1 MLLIALVARM
11 LGVHPILCVL
21 RWADVVGAILPILLL
36 TTVDD
41 GVVVVVAFV
50 VYLVVDEVVGCHLV
64 QPLDVE
70 VFFCLR
76 FDVLLVDRGPDND
89 ADPFFPV
96 DVPFSS
102 SDGRFEVDLVVMQV
116 CFDDLLV
123 LLDVLPLLDVL
134 FSSTFVLA
142 LADVD
147 VVALVEPFSSFD
159 VAEVVLFD
167 ALGAMK
173 V

>member
-1 MLLIALVARM
+1 M
-11 LGVHPILCVL
+11 
-21 RWADVVGAILPILLL
+21 
-36 TTVDD
+36 
-41 GVVVVVAFV
+41 VVVAFV

-70 VFFCLR
+70 VLLCLC
-76 FDVLLVDRGPDND
+76 FEELLVDRWPNND

-102 SDGRFEVDLVVMQV
+102 SDGRFDVDLGVMQV
-116 CFDDLLV
+116 CLMICLIFSMFFFFWMYFFQYFFVVLV
-123 LLDVLPLLDVL
+123 
-134 FSSTFVLA
+134 
-142 LADVD
+142 DVD
-147 VVALVEPFSSFD
+147 VVALVDPFSSFD

-167 ALGAMK
+167 ALGAMQ